1 MVSWGF
7 TSREFAERSSFGI
20 KFANPSDTM
29 SARSVHRLFLF
40 KAFQPL
46 LVIYLHTVAL
56 ETCGVEVFLPFC
68 LVELFEYTYSFFD
81 EHFSHSLSK
90 KTAIYS
96 LVSLYF

>member
-20 KFANPSDTM
+20 KFADPSDTM

-56 ETCGVEVFLPFC
+56 ETCRVEVFLPFC
-68 LVELFEYTYSFFD
+68 LVEL
-81 EHFSHSLSK
+81 LR
-90 KTAIYS
+90 IY
-96 LVSLYF
+96 LQLFR

>member
-7 TSREFAERSSFGI
+7 TSREFAERSSFSI

-29 SARSVHRLFLF
+29 SVQSVHRLFLF

-56 ETCGVEVFLPFC
+56 ETCGVEVFFTFLSRRIITNI
-68 LVELFEYTYSFFD
+68 LTA
-81 EHFSHSLSK
+81 FSMNISHIVCK
-90 KTAIYS
+90 KKKNGH
-96 LVSLYF
+96 LLLG

>member
-56 ETCGVEVFLPFC
+56 ETCGVEVFFLSVS
-68 LVELFEYTYSFFD
+68 LNYYEYTYRFFD
-81 EHFSHSLSK
+81 EHFSHSL
-90 KTAIYS
+90 
-96 LVSLYF
+96 